1 MTKLILKIKC
11 RFSGLRLIDVNK
23 LSELMP
29 LNITVLKTEVEKSI
43 IEARRVLQRD
53 WLPKVSEL
61 ISGMREEVEKWMSSD
76 KVKTT

>member
-1 MTKLILKIKC
+1 M
-11 RFSGLRLIDVNK
+11 NK